1 MCHRPHYVRNVA
13 DGVVLGEDGRNR
25 CAWGASTAEYRA
37 YHDGEWGRPV
47 GDESKIYEK
56 LCLEGFQA
64 GLSWIT
70 ILRKRPAFRR
80 AFADFEPQRV
90 AGFGPGEVEAL
101 LKDAGIVRHR
111 GKIEAAI
118 TNARA
123 VVALHGRGRSL
134 AGLVWSHRPATEK
147 APKALGDMEASTAE
161 SRALSRELRKNGFA
175 FVGPT
180 TVYSAMQS
188 LGVVNDHL
196 AGCEWREMCEKDR
209 RHFAVPSA
217 GGDRA

>member
-1 MCHRPHYVRNVA
+1 MS
-13 DGVVLGEDGRNR
+13 DGVVVGEDGRSR
-25 CAWGASTAEYRA
+25 CAWGGSSAEYRA
-37 YHDGEWGRPV
+37 YHDDEWGRPV
-47 GDESKIYEK
+47 GDEIRIYEK

-80 AFADFEPQRV
+80 AFAGFDPTRV
-90 AGFGPGEVEAL
+90 AAFGPGEVEAL
-101 LKDAGIVRHR
+101 LTDAGIVRHR

-123 VVALHGRGRSL
+123 VLDLHRRGRSL
-134 AGLVWSHRPATEK
+134 AGLVWSHRPAAEQVP
-147 APKALGDMEASTAE
+147 AASGALEASTAE
-161 SRALSRELRKNGFA
+161 SKALSRELRKNGLV

-196 AGCEWREMCEKDR
+196 PGCEWREVCEEER
-209 RHFAVPSA
+209 RRFEVPPVI
-217 GGDRA
+217 GGPRFGDVS